1 MSGTF
6 NSIGVGV
13 VFGLVGTILGFAI
26 MTVWWSF
33 ANGTTFEYFINDVFI
48 ESALYKDSILT
59 ISVLFNVA
67 VFWVALQKDWVQ
79 FAKGVLS
86 VIFISVPLIIWYQY
100 QAF

>member
-1 MSGTF
+1 M
-6 NSIGVGV
+6 NSVWVGV
-13 VFGLVGTILGFAI
+13 LFGLIGTLIGFAV
-26 MTVWWSF
+26 MTVWWSL

-67 VFWVALQKDWVQ
+67 VFWVALQKDWVS

-86 VIFISVPLIIWYQY
+86 VIFISVPFIIWYQY